1 MLYCCF
7 SFGIILIESL
17 CKDTVPPSPGYICI
31 CTYRC
36 IVKDH
41 VLYNTAIHY
50 LPKFSPD
57 FLPLAIVPIRKSPMA
72 CSYLSGFLLCFC
84 FFIHSS
90 YSLSGI
96 LRLRMLSS
104 NWAVSSQPSTATD
117 TVSVAASKFP
127 VAMAGIM
134 MTN

>member
-41 VLYNTAIHY
+41 VLYNTAFHY

-57 FLPLAIVPIRKSPMA
+57 FLPLAIAPIRRSPMA
-72 CSYLSGFLLCFC
+72 CSNPSGFLLCFC

-90 YSLSGI
+90 YSLRGI

-104 NWAVSSQPSTATD
+104 NRAISSQPSTETVI
-117 TVSVAASKFP
+117 VSVSAAKFP
-127 VAMAGIM
+127 VRMAGIM
-134 MTN
+134 MAN